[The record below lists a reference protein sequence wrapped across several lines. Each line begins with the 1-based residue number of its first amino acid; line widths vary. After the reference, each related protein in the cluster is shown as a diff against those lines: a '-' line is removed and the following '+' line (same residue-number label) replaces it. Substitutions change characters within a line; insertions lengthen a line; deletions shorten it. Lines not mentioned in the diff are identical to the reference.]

1 MSRHQ
6 QLVASLGAT
15 VVVTD
20 SAHNFFIAEHPDA
33 DDEPHEEIISEHP
46 PSKAGRLETTD
57 FGTAVRSLLT
67 STTCFK

>member
-33 DDEPHEEIISEHP
+33 DDEPHEEIISDDT
-46 PSKAGRLETTD
+46 PSRAGQLETTD

>member
-1 MSRHQ
+1 MSKHH

-20 SAHNFFIAEHPDA
+20 SEHNFFIAEHSDTDDAPDEVEV
-33 DDEPHEEIISEHP
+33 EPIRKRS
-46 PSKAGRLETTD
+46 SKLETTD